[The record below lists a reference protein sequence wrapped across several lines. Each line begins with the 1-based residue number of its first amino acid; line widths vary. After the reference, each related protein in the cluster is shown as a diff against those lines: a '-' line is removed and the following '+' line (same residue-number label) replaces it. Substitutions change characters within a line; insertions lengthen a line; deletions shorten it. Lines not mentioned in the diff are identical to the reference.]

1 MTTSPHE
8 NTDLAKCVDG
18 LPRILKIGAY
28 DWKIIVETADSDDF
42 GEMDLNSTKITLWQ
56 NNMTSPGHLVGT
68 TLHEC
73 LHVMFENYGL
83 EQMKRDKKAREEQI
97 VSAFESG
104 LISLLRDN
112 PKLLTWMKKWL
123 GKPI

>member
-1 MTTSPHE
+1 
-8 NTDLAKCVDG
+8 
-18 LPRILKIGAY
+18 
-28 DWKIIVETADSDDF
+28 
-42 GEMDLNSTKITLWQ
+42 
-56 NNMTSPGHLVGT
+56 
-68 TLHEC
+68 
-73 LHVMFENYGL
+73 MFETYGL